1 MMKPMSLLR
10 ATTSLALAISLT
22 PAWAQVASVPS
33 PPSPT
38 GLPLP
43 SAMIRLS
50 IPDVRAFDAALGGGF
65 KKALYGTLPE
75 DDGVARGFAQSQVG
89 AKLHDQWTRFR
100 GDTAL
105 SFQTLVE
112 LQASSAALAVLN
124 IGHMEMVLVVETPLA
139 ALPDIFETGTSRID
153 HGKTYHLVRTGAAD
167 EGASGETRMGLAWS
181 RDRGLLVIATSERA
195 MKLAL
200 AAMAAG
206 ERFTPKLEGLAG
218 LELDLDGLQND
229 LHFKRDFLFGSLPT
243 AGESRGKLSA
253 ALRLE
258 SGRLVEVREGALSAT
273 TERGAVFEAKDA
285 VASGWIADAST
296 LLAELRRGVLEP
308 IPTPALLPQ
317 LAIQPLPASKAASAE
332 ERYATSI
339 EVPAPSPGGSVSEA
353 AEIEAWTALLAAQP
367 LAGFGYLV
375 TPSRARLLVL
385 SWPKEKDADLSA
397 LLDATLTRRGARL
410 APAAPGGDS
419 RQYLLGPGLPALAF
433 KRMGEFIWIA
443 PSAAD
448 LRSAPAISW
457 SSDVVRFSK
466 LNLAAAREEGRRWA
480 RIEGPRSSENVRPLA
495 DRVLGLLGWMP
506 AVRTLEVER
515 RVTAMGFKE
524 RVVFGVAPP
533 APQAP
538 AATPAAK

>member
-1 MMKPMSLLR
+1 MMKPTRLLHPSLSLG
-10 ATTSLALAISLT
+10 LALSLT
-22 PAWAQVASVPS
+22 PVWAQEAPAPAAPATV
-33 PPSPT
+33 

-43 SAMIRLS
+43 AAMIRLA

-89 AKLHDQWTRFR
+89 AKLHDQWTRFH

-105 SFQTLVE
+105 SFQTLIE

-124 IGHMEMVLVVETPLA
+124 IGHMEMVLVLETPLA
-139 ALPDIFETGTSRID
+139 ALPDIFEAGTSRID
-153 HGKTYHLVRTGAAD
+153 SGRTYHLVRTGAAD

-181 RDRGLLVIATSERA
+181 KDRGLLVMTTSERA

-200 AAMAAG
+200 SAVAQG
-206 ERFTPKLEGLAG
+206 ERFTPKLPGLAG
-218 LELDLDGLQND
+218 LELDLDALRDD
-229 LHFKRDFLFGSLPT
+229 LYFKRDFLFGTLPG
-243 AGESRGKLSA
+243 ASESRGKVSA

-258 SGRLVEVREGALSAT
+258 SGRLVEVREGAASAT
-273 TERGAVFEAKDA
+273 GQRGAVFEAKDA
-285 VASGWIADAST
+285 VASGWIGDAST

-308 IPTPALLPQ
+308 VPNPAARPQLAIAPLPAARAASAEDRYAVSVEVPALLP
-317 LAIQPLPASKAASAE
+317 
-332 ERYATSI
+332 
-339 EVPAPSPGGSVSEA
+339 GGSSSET
-353 AEIEAWTALLAAQP
+353 AEIEAWSALLSAQP

-375 TPSRARLLVL
+375 TPSRARLIAIP
-385 SWPKEKDADLSA
+385 WPKEKDADLSA
-397 LLDATLTRRGARL
+397 LLEATLTRRGARL
-410 APAAPGGDS
+410 VPASATGDS
-419 RQYLLGPGLPALAF
+419 RQYVLGPGLPVLAYR
-433 KRMGEFIWIA
+433 RMGEFIWLA

-448 LRSAPAISW
+448 LRFAPAIAW
-457 SSDVVRFSK
+457 SNEVTRFSK
-466 LNLAAAREEGRRWA
+466 LSLQAARDEGRRWA

-515 RVTAMGFKE
+515 RVTGSAFKE

-533 APQAP
+533 APP
-538 AATPAAK
+538 AASPTPAAK

>member
-1 MMKPMSLLR
+1 MMKPTRLLR
-10 ATTSLALAISLT
+10 PSLSLVLALSLT
-22 PAWAQVASVPS
+22 PARAQEAS
-33 PPSPT
+33 PPAVPAMA

-43 SAMIRLS
+43 AAMIRLA

-105 SFQTLVE
+105 SFQTLIE

-124 IGHMEMVLVVETPLA
+124 IGHMEMVLVLETPLA
-139 ALPDIFETGTSRID
+139 ALPDIFEAGTSRID
-153 HGKTYHLVRTGAAD
+153 SGRTYHLVRTGAAD

-181 RDRGLLVIATSERA
+181 KDRGLLVISTSERA

-200 AAMAAG
+200 AAVAQG
-206 ERFTPKLEGLAG
+206 ERFAPKLPGLAG
-218 LELDLDGLQND
+218 LELDLDALRDD
-229 LHFKRDFLFGSLPT
+229 LYFKRDFLFGSLSS
-243 AGESRGKLSA
+243 ASESRGKLSA
-253 ALRLE
+253 ALRVE
-258 SGRLVEVREGALSAT
+258 SGRLVEVREGSLST
-273 TERGAVFEAKDA
+273 TGQRGAVFEAKDA
-285 VASGWIADAST
+285 VASGWIGDASA

-308 IPTPALLPQ
+308 VPGPALRPQ
-317 LAIQPLPASKAASAE
+317 LTIAPLPATKAASAE
-332 ERYATSI
+332 DRYAISV
-339 EVPAPSPGGSVSEA
+339 EVPALSPDGSSSEA
-353 AEIEAWTALLAAQP
+353 AEIEAWSALLSAQP
-367 LAGFGYLV
+367 VAGFGYLV
-375 TPSRARLLVL
+375 TPSRARLLAIP
-385 SWPKEKDADLSA
+385 WPKEKDAELSA
-397 LLDATLTRRGARL
+397 LLEATLTRRGARL
-410 APAAPGGDS
+410 VPAAATGDS
-419 RQYLLGPGLPALAF
+419 RQYVLGPGLPVLAYR
-433 KRMGEFIWIA
+433 RMGEFIWLA

-457 SSDVVRFSK
+457 SSEVTRFSK
-466 LNLAAAREEGRRWA
+466 LNLQAARDEGRRWA

-515 RVTAMGFKE
+515 RATGSTFKE

-533 APQAP
+533 APP
-538 AATPAAK
+538 AASPTPAAK